1 MFAEPTIN
9 DFLDNIRWH
18 LKKAANN
25 ARLAVDAVQ
34 ARLSANGALQSGRA
48 IVMTFDAV
56 RKEFDAGMDAVLGEL
71 KRTIF
76 RTGLDRAALRQA
88 ALQCLQNF
96 SLEMKALTKADQYRS
111 LAADVVDERLRQFD
125 EHLNF
130 VVRQFDTGFIDPH
143 EPERPHVNNSINIGS
158 MSGSAIQQSSPGA
171 KQSVEFSLKVDE
183 AKAALSAFEAS
194 VQATSLLTSA
204 ASSVAWM
211 MVLPFGIAT
220 P

>member
-1 MFAEPTIN
+1 MRCRARLWAYVHLISPDGCAWIACMFAEPTIN

-88 ALQCLQNF
+88 ALQCLQN
-96 SLEMKALTKADQYRS
+96 
-111 LAADVVDERLRQFD
+111 
-125 EHLNF
+125 
-130 VVRQFDTGFIDPH
+130 
-143 EPERPHVNNSINIGS
+143 
-158 MSGSAIQQSSPGA
+158 
-171 KQSVEFSLKVDE
+171 
-183 AKAALSAFEAS
+183 
-194 VQATSLLTSA
+194 
-204 ASSVAWM
+204 
-211 MVLPFGIAT
+211 
-220 P
+220 